1 MRRLALLAL
10 VLLLPACQTL
20 VGSPFDGGGKAIAD
34 TETFKLNPNQPQ
46 GDAPNLLRVMGKPV
60 DEAPL
65 QTEPGNIWP
74 GPVKPPPTLQDLE
87 RTQSGASLAAPGMPG
102 TGMPGRVLPAMP
114 VVPMPK
120 VQ

>member
-20 VGSPFDGGGKAIAD
+20 VGSPFDGAGKAISD
-34 TETFKLNPNQPQ
+34 TETFTINPNRPQ
-46 GDAPNLLRVMGKPV
+46 GDAPNLLRVEGKPV

-74 GPVKPPPTLQDLE
+74 GPLPPPPTLEDLE
-87 RTQSGASLAAPGMPG
+87 RTQSGVALAVPGQKAMALPG
-102 TGMPGRVLPAMP
+102 
-114 VVPMPK
+114 VPMPNT
-120 VQ
+120 Q